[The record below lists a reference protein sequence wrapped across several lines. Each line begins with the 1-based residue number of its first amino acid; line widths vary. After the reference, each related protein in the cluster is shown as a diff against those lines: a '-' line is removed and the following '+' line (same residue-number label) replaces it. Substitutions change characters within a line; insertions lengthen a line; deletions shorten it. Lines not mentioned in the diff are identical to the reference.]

1 MPVSSHVVVAQGLV
15 QVSHGL
21 EERGCE
27 EHDGAIHFGE
37 EQDHERGQQL
47 HFDLWGVDGEGD
59 GAAHEA
65 DDGEQLEGLGVEHEL
80 VLGVH
85 ARENGEEEMHEHE
98 LHADASVGVVLSAVV
113 DLADDAG
120 GRAPEHHGLHE
131 KLRGL
136 RTVPHAEDERR
147 QGCGHQEE
155 QREAEGRLYG
165 SESEGLVPTL
175 EERNQDAAEL
185 DDPGHAFDVVH

>member
-1 MPVSSHVVVAQGLV
+1 MVAQGLV

-21 EERGCE
+21 EERGGE

-47 HFDLWGVDGEGD
+47 HFDLRGVDGEGD
-59 GAAHEA
+59 GTAHEA
-65 DDGEQLEGLGVEHEL
+65 DDSEQLEGLGVEHEL

-85 ARENGEEEMHEHE
+85 ARENREEEMHEHE

-113 DLADDAG
+113 DLADDTG
-120 GRAPEHHGLHE
+120 GRTAEHQGLHE
-131 KLRGL
+131 ELRGL

-155 QREAEGRLYG
+155 QREAEGRPDG
-165 SESEGLVPTL
+165 GEGEWLVPAL
-175 EERNQDAAEL
+175 EERNHDAAEL
-185 DDPGHAFDVVH
+185 DDPGHAFDVMH